1 VRAIGAWQQRVARQ
15 RSIRAPRTGAI
26 TFVQV
31 CHEAKEELMTY
42 S

>member
-1 VRAIGAWQQRVARQ
+1 MARQ
-15 RSIRAPRTGAI
+15 SGIRAPRTGAI

-31 CHEAKEELMTY
+31 RHEAKEELMTY